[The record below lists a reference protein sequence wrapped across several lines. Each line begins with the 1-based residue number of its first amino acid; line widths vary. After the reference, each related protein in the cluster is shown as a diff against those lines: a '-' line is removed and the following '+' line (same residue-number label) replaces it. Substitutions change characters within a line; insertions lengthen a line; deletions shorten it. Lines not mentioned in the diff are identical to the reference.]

1 MEHDHANPSN
11 PVNISLI
18 DMDFEWIYKVYFL
31 VLCRYAEG
39 LVKPKE
45 EAEDIVSNLFLVL
58 WENRESI
65 QITRSLKSFLYQGVR
80 NNSLKFLQ
88 HKKVICKYR
97 EHIRNMHANEDWL
110 LIYDN
115 NDPISIRILQD
126 LEHMID
132 DAIKA
137 LPEKCREIF
146 DLVRFEELKYQEV
159 ADRLGI
165 SVGTV
170 RKQVN
175 RAMKKLRESFEN
187 I

>member
-1 MEHDHANPSN
+1 MEYDNANIPD
-11 PVNISLI
+11 PVNIALK

-31 VLCRYAEG
+31 ALCRYSEG

-58 WENRESI
+58 WENRGNI

-88 HKKVICKYR
+88 HKKVMCKYR
-97 EHIRNMHANEDWL
+97 ENIRNMHANDDWL
-110 LIYDN
+110 LIHDN
-115 NDPISIRILQD
+115 NDPMFIMMLQD
-126 LEHMID
+126 LEREIE
-132 DAIKA
+132 DAINA

-146 DLVRFEELKYQEV
+146 DMVRIEELKYQEV

-165 SVGTV
+165 SVGAV

-175 RAMKKLRESFEN
+175 RAMTKLRESFEK
-187 I
+187 